1 MGVEKDEDRGRVSVE
16 FNNRAA
22 VGYLV
27 KTRGNGVAR
36 RRMEETKERTSFDGS
51 HRNFNDLVLLQG

>member
-1 MGVEKDEDRGRVSVE
+1 MRTGGECPLSLTTGQLL
-16 FNNRAA
+16 

-27 KTRGNGVAR
+27 KTSGNGMAR